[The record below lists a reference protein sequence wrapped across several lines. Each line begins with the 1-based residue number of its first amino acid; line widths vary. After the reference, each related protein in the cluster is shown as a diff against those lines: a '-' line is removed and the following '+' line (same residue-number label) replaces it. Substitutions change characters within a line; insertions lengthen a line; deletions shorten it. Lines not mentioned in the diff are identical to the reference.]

1 MSRLTLFSMT
11 LMPRRFPIMSA
22 LALAAGLGFAS
33 SNALAQAAASLPEPG
48 PHIQAVDYAPIP
60 AGSTFEVQAD
70 DELSQDAVERV
81 RSELANHG
89 YASQDQASLVM
100 VIETDLIRGQK
111 QDDPFGQVH
120 ANNNEA
126 EMQAR
131 LFSTSQNSLLNPQQ
145 PIGSAERTYR
155 INVSIYDRNSGLYVW
170 RGSAMRSDP
179 NLDVDQASNEMI
191 SALIGSVGKTVA
203 PTSSQ

>member
-1 MSRLTLFSMT
+1 MSRFTVSSPTFPSGLTIL
-11 LMPRRFPIMSA
+11 SA
-22 LALAAGLGFAS
+22 LVLSAGLSLAS
-33 SNALAQAAASLPEPG
+33 GHALAQAAASLPAPG
-48 PHIQAVDYAPIP
+48 PNIQAVDYAPVP
-60 AGSTFEVQAD
+60 AGATFELQAD

-81 RSELANHG
+81 RSELANRG
-89 YASQDQASLVM
+89 YASQDQAPLVM
-100 VIETDLIRGQK
+100 VIETDLVRGQK
-111 QDDPFGQVH
+111 QDDPFGQAH

-126 EMQAR
+126 EVQAR

-155 INVSIYDRNSGLYVW
+155 INLSIYDRNSGLYVW
-170 RGSAMRSDP
+170 RGSAMRNDP

-203 PTSSQ
+203 PTPPQ

>member
-1 MSRLTLFSMT
+1 MILLQ
-11 LMPRRFPIMSA
+11 RRFLIASA
-22 LALAAGLGFAS
+22 LALAAGLGLGATE
-33 SNALAQAAASLPEPG
+33 ALAQAAAALPQAG
-48 PHIQAVDYAPIP
+48 PDLQAVDYAPIP

-81 RSELANHG
+81 QAALANHG
-89 YASQDQASLVM
+89 YASDDQASLVM
-100 VIETDLIRGQK
+100 VIDTDLVRGQK
-111 QDDPFGQVH
+111 QDDPFGQVR
-120 ANNNEA
+120 ANNDEA

-155 INVSIYDRNSGLYVW
+155 INVSVYDRNTGLYVW
-170 RGSAMRSDP
+170 RGTAMRNDP

-191 SALIGSVGKTVA
+191 SALIGSVGKTVTPA
-203 PTSSQ
+203 PRH

>member
-1 MSRLTLFSMT
+1 MSRLSVSPMT
-11 LMPRRFPIMSA
+11 LMQRLFPA
-22 LALAAGLGFAS
+22 LMLAGGLSCAS
-33 SNALAQAAASLPEPG
+33 GEALAQAAASLPESS
-48 PHIQAVDYAPIP
+48 PHIQAVDYAPVP
-60 AGSTFEVQAD
+60 AGAIFEVQAD

-89 YASQDQASLVM
+89 YASQEQASLVR
-100 VIETDLIRGQK
+100 VIESDLIRGEK

-120 ANNNEA
+120 ANNDKA

-155 INVSIYDRNSGLYVW
+155 ISVSIYDRKSGLYVW
-170 RGSAMRSDP
+170 RGTAMRNDP
-179 NLDVDQASNEMI
+179 NLDVDQAGNEMI

-203 PTSSQ
+203 PTAAQ